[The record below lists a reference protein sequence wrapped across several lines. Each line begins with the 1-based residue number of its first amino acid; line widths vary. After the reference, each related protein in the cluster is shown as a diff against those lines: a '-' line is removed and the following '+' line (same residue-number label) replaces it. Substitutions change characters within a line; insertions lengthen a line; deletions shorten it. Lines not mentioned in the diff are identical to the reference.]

1 MQILPNLQQKKIAAT
16 ASPNTSRPQRRRAEW
31 SQAWTILS
39 QANRNREL
47 QRYRDREY
55 HAGVISIRNQLVY
68 VFLSSTRQ
76 LDNPIVIPVSIAYQ
90 DELYDHINLVTTI
103 NKADLY
109 PAYFDIC
116 VDTVFG
122 APKNLISR
130 LLEWDKT
137 REYQVYRIFGDHGE
151 TWHRGFANTCPK
163 PFKTWLSSIICLE
176 KYGSAIS
183 NNPPPDLE
191 ILIQDQKEQVKKR
204 NSRMEGNLYE

>member
-1 MQILPNLQQKKIAAT
+1 MQP
-16 ASPNTSRPQRRRAEW
+16 
-31 SQAWTILS
+31 
-39 QANRNREL
+39 
-47 QRYRDREY
+47 YRDREY
-55 HAGVISIRNQLVY
+55 HAGVISIRNQLVH
-68 VFLSSTRQ
+68 VFLSSTQQ
-76 LDNPIVIPVSIAYQ
+76 LDNPIDIPVSVAYQ

-191 ILIQDQKEQVKKR
+191 ILIQDQKEQVKNAIQEWRETYTNDRANWGEKR
-204 NSRMEGNLYE
+204 AECQKIIEEDYVERELIPRIKEGLFHDIELDQ